1 MSQYFQRIL
10 LSSNLYNFSFSIHL
24 SSLLV
29 TILHFTLNFP
39 RLYIHTYTI
48 HRNSLTFTYIGQVID
63 PSVTSFFMN
72 VVSQMVK
79 EREDKAMKRHDFMD
93 LLIELKNKGTLE
105 LDNGNGLRAQNDDGV
120 TATEEIG
127 KFYSILK

>member
-1 MSQYFQRIL
+1 M
-10 LSSNLYNFSFSIHL
+10 
-24 SSLLV
+24 
-29 TILHFTLNFP
+29 
-39 RLYIHTYTI
+39 
-48 HRNSLTFTYIGQVID
+48 ID